1 MLDDSPTPANGSPRL
16 GPAPAPTPETDGSDA
31 VARIA
36 RAHAPVVRPAPP
48 RHRLLA
54 LLGPAFVAAVAYVDP
69 GNVAANITAGAR
81 YGYSLVWV
89 LVLANTMAVL
99 IQYQSAKLGIVTG
112 RSLPEVL
119 GDRLGR
125 RSRLAFWAQAELV
138 AAATDLAEVIGGA
151 IALHLLLGLPLLTG
165 GCLIGA
171 VSMLLLALQE
181 RRSQRT
187 FEGVV
192 VGLLVVVTIG
202 FVGGLVVAPPDW
214 SATAAG
220 LIPRLRDSGGLLV
233 AASMLGATV
242 MPHAI
247 YLHSSL
253 VRDHHDEVGEGHAS
267 RTADDGP
274 GDSTVPA
281 GPAGSTGPA
290 VPAGATGPGGPAA
303 PVRPARPAGPRAGDG
318 RARTARLIRATR
330 VDVVWALA
338 VAGAVNIALLLLA
351 ASALSGAEGTDTIE
365 GAHAAITAS
374 LGPAVGV
381 IFAVGLLASGLA
393 STSVGAYA
401 GSEIMAGLLHVRVPL
416 LLRRAVTLVPALVI
430 IGVGAEP
437 TWALVLSQVVL
448 SFGIPLAIVPLMRAT
463 GSEALMGRWRDGAP
477 LRWTARASAALIIA
491 LNVALVWLT
500 LTGRA

>member
-1 MLDDSPTPANGSPRL
+1 MLDDSPIPANGSPRL
-16 GPAPAPTPETDGSDA
+16 DPAPAPAPETDGADA

-267 RTADDGP
+267 RTADNDP
-274 GDSTVPA
+274 GDSTV
-281 GPAGSTGPA
+281 
-290 VPAGATGPGGPAA
+290 
-303 PVRPARPAGPRAGDG
+303 PAGPRAGDG

-477 LRWTARASAALIIA
+477 LRWTARAAAALIIA

>member
-267 RTADDGP
+267 RSADDGP

-290 VPAGATGPGGPAA
+290 VPAGATGPSGPAA

-318 RARTARLIRATR
+318 QARTARLIRATR